1 MLYFKPLFFY
11 HMQDSA
17 SQQLKPKRLFLLYWS
32 AEPLPDVLLQLD
44 LSYQVPKIDH
54 TQLDCLAT
62 LLSSSKC
69 SFKKS
74 FYKLTKSSC
83 HMPWCVFASIEWK
96 ELLNKNNCWS
106 PPPLPCLLPNTPHPL
121 WEARAEA
128 ASMLPV
134 LQHNALPSKMERA
147 STKWLMAFLHRTT
160 FFGGVVYLCV
170 REEKRVREYR

>member
-1 MLYFKPLFFY
+1 MCPCSSLMLYFKPLFFY

-106 PPPLPCLLPNTPHPL
+106 PPP
-121 WEARAEA
+121 
-128 ASMLPV
+128 S
-134 LQHNALPSKMERA
+134 RA
-147 STKWLMAFLHRTT
+147 SSQTLPIPFEKPGQRLPACCRFYSIMLSHRRWR
-160 FFGGVVYLCV
+160 GPQPND
-170 REEKRVREYR
+170 